1 MELRVWREKTC
12 LILHLRGLEEDS
24 LGRRIWE
31 EQRRFNW
38 PGLAKE
44 ATEISRK
51 LVVDDP
57 ITTQMTKKQYRTEV
71 TKACH
76 SFQEGQLRTNMK
88 GKDGQ
93 VEKVPKNSQG
103 LLWQKALL

>member
-1 MELRVWREKTC
+1 MELRIWREKTC

-24 LGRRIWE
+24 LSRRIWE

-38 PGLAKE
+38 PGLARE
-44 ATEISRK
+44 ASEISRK

-57 ITTQMTKKQYRTEV
+57 NTTTLSKQQYRAEV

-76 SFQEGQLRTNMK
+76 YFQEGQLKNKMSS
-88 GKDGQ
+88 KDGQ
-93 VEKVPKNSQG
+93 IMNKCRKIS
-103 LLWQKALL
+103 KDFYAIF